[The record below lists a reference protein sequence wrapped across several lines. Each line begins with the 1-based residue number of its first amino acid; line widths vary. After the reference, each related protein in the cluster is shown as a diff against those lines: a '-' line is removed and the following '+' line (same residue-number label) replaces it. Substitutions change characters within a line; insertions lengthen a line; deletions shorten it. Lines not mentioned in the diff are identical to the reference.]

1 MWWQWFL
8 RLWAYFCDLYL
19 FFYCCNLRRYVAER
33 SAHTH
38 THTHFTS
45 VLFQEMLNQD
55 AGNDV
60 SLINSKVKA
69 QLIIRE
75 NMSCKLAKHQT
86 IYNLFHK
93 PFPTATNSWEVEA
106 TPPAGSSLWYL
117 WAILKEKDQKVRR
130 VAVLSTCGMIRKK
143 QTAHYFY
150 LLKQAAEAAWAWRSC
165 FLGKSL
171 KENINLTD
179 PSTFILPNQSSDL
192 ICRTAAKTTQPLKLA
207 TLQQWPLKLG
217 QFGRNSRG

>member
-1 MWWQWFL
+1 M
-8 RLWAYFCDLYL
+8 
-19 FFYCCNLRRYVAER
+19 AER

-150 LLKQAAEAAWAWRSC
+150 LLKQAAEAA
-165 FLGKSL
+165 
-171 KENINLTD
+171 
-179 PSTFILPNQSSDL
+179 
-192 ICRTAAKTTQPLKLA
+192 
-207 TLQQWPLKLG
+207 
-217 QFGRNSRG
+217 